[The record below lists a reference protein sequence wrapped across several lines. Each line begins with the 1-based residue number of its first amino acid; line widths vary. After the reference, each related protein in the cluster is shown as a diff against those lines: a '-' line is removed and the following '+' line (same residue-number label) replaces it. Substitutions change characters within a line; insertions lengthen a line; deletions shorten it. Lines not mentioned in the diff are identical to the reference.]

1 MDYQKILEE
10 IKNKLDIVDLIS
22 EYINLTKAGQ
32 NYRALCPFHNEK
44 TPSFFISPSKQIFHC
59 FGCGKGG
66 DVVSFLMEYEK
77 ISFNEALSILAS
89 KAGIELQLQNQS
101 SIPKDKL
108 YKIYEI
114 TANFYSKQLRES
126 ERAKKYLKSRGVDS
140 TSIEKFKIGYAS
152 AEKNSLYNYLQKQ
165 GFDESLIRISR
176 LINKSEDFFQ
186 DRIIIPITDSTGR
199 VIAFGGRALE
209 NQNEIPKY
217 INSPDTPIFKK
228 GETIFGLYQAKQ
240 YIKEKGYAI
249 LVEGYLDVILSH
261 QYKFFN
267 SIGPLG
273 TALTLHQLNKLKRFT
288 NKILL
293 IFDGDEAGIQAT
305 ERSLSPLFQAGF
317 IVKVVILPKGNDP
330 ASILQKYGEKFFKNQ
345 ISKALSPI
353 EFYLKILNKN
363 TLNEKINEVL
373 VKISFVKNL
382 IYRDELL
389 KELSE
394 KSSINELTLR
404 EELKKVS
411 QNKKYERIL
420 YPSENSCLLNEEEII
435 IRIGL
440 SYPEKLDSIFNQIDA
455 EMIENSLLKEIFI
468 KMREDFKKEH
478 FSIDN
483 FLNKLTEQ
491 QKSLISK
498 LIITSEISEDSI
510 KQNLCDCIKKLK
522 IKFIDKKIKETGKT
536 GDEKYLNRLIKE
548 KKEILRFSNEG
559 L

>member
-1 MDYQKILEE
+1 MDYQKLLEE

-89 KAGIELQLQNQS
+89 KVGIELQIKNQS

-114 TANFYSKQLRES
+114 TANFYSKQLRAS

-140 TSIEKFKIGYAS
+140 TSIEKFKIGYAPT
-152 AEKNSLYNYLQKQ
+152 EKNSLYNYLQKE

-186 DRIIIPITDSTGR
+186 DRIIIPITDSTGK

-209 NQNEIPKY
+209 SQSEIPKY

-228 GETIFGLYQAKQ
+228 GDTIFGLYQAKQ

-249 LVEGYLDVILSH
+249 LMEGYLDVILSH

-267 SIGPLG
+267 SIAPLG
-273 TALTLHQLNKLKRFT
+273 TALTFHQLNKIKRFT

-293 IFDGDEAGIQAT
+293 IFDGDEAGLQAT
-305 ERSLSPLFQAGF
+305 DRSLTPLFQSGF
-317 IVKVVILPKGNDP
+317 MVKVVILPKGNDP

-345 ISKALSPI
+345 ISKALSPV
-353 EFYLKILNKN
+353 EFYLKIPNKN
-363 TLNEKINEVL
+363 TLNEKINEAL
-373 VKISFVKNL
+373 IRISFVKNL

-389 KELSE
+389 KELAE

-411 QNKKYERIL
+411 QKKKDEKIL
-420 YPSENSCLLNEEEII
+420 HPSENSCLLNEEEII

-440 SYPEKLDSIFNQIDA
+440 SYPEKLDFIFNKIEA
-455 EMIENSLLKEIFI
+455 EMIENSLLKDIFI
-468 KMREDFKKEH
+468 KLKEDFKKEH

-483 FLNKLTEQ
+483 FLNKLTEK

-510 KQNLCDCIKKLK
+510 KQNLCDCIKKLR
-522 IKFIDKKIKETGKT
+522 IKFIDKKIKEIGKT
-536 GDEKYLNRLIKE
+536 GDEQYLQKLIKE